1 MTAEQKPKFGA
12 NNMKISQEGM
22 TLIKHYEGCKL
33 ESYQCAAGVW
43 TIGYGSTKDVKE
55 GMKITQ
61 EDAEKLLKKD
71 VEVYED
77 AVNDAVTVPIKQNE
91 FDALVSWTFN
101 LGGSNL
107 KSSTMLKVLNEGK
120 YQDVPE
126 QIKRWNKVKGVVNE
140 GLVKR
145 RKSEALLFE
154 CKDWTN
160 I

>member
-1 MTAEQKPKFGA
+1 
-12 NNMKISQEGM
+12 
-22 TLIKHYEGCKL
+22 
-33 ESYQCAAGVW
+33 
-43 TIGYGSTKDVKE
+43 
-55 GMKITQ
+55 
-61 EDAEKLLKKD
+61 
-71 VEVYED
+71 
-77 AVNDAVTVPIKQNE
+77 
-91 FDALVSWTFN
+91 
-101 LGGSNL
+101 
-107 KSSTMLKVLNEGK
+107 MLKVLNEGK

>member
-1 MTAEQKPKFGA
+1 M
-12 NNMKISQEGM
+12 
-22 TLIKHYEGCKL
+22 
-33 ESYQCAAGVW
+33 
-43 TIGYGSTKDVKE
+43 
-55 GMKITQ
+55 
-61 EDAEKLLKKD
+61 KKD